1 MNIKEK
7 DNLPNSEVFILEDG
21 EPIKKNI
28 ENLFKNK
35 KVVMFGLPG
44 AYTSVCSAK
53 HLPGYVNM
61 FEKFKEKGIDQII
74 CISVNDPFVMNA
86 SGKENKVEGKILM
99 MGDPFLNFTKAIGA
113 DVDKSGRGLGIR
125 SNRYT
130 MLVDDMKVVKLQEEK
145 DTGSCEMSAA
155 ADISQEPVS
164 FSSCNLTTFISS
176 TSIVYLFDLIPRP
189 LPLLSTSAPIALVK
203 FRKGSPIIKI
213 LPSTLFSLPDAFIT
227 NGSLTEIQIIWS
239 IPFSLNF
246 SNIFT

>member
-1 MNIKEK
+1 MNIKEN

-21 EPIKKNI
+21 KPIKKDI
-28 ENLFKNK
+28 KDLFKNK

-61 FEKFKEKGIDQII
+61 FEKYKEKGIDHIV

-86 SGKENKVEGKILM
+86 WGKENNVEGKILM

-130 MLVDDMKVVKLQEEK
+130 MLVDDMRVAKLREEK
-145 DTGSCEMSAA
+145 DTGSCEISAA
-155 ADISQEPVS
+155 E
-164 FSSCNLTTFISS
+164 NFIE
-176 TSIVYLFDLIPRP
+176 
-189 LPLLSTSAPIALVK
+189 LV
-203 FRKGSPIIKI
+203 
-213 LPSTLFSLPDAFIT
+213 
-227 NGSLTEIQIIWS
+227 
-239 IPFSLNF
+239 
-246 SNIFT
+246 